1 MLVPP
6 SISYAELPPAA
17 VALLGAVAAKA
28 RALLGATLTTD
39 RDGAV
44 VALRITEV
52 EAYGGGFDPA
62 SHAFRGPSARNAAM
76 FGPEHHAYVYRHLGL
91 HTCFNVVVAVD
102 GTPTGVLIRAG
113 EVVEGLDVARA
124 RRAATG
130 VTRRDTDLA
139 AGPARLSVALGIALA
154 DAGAPLDGSAGLTL
168 SRRGGQE
175 PRIAVG
181 PRIGVGRAADF
192 PLRFWIDGD
201 PTVSRWAARSG
212 RAASP
217 SYPSTVR
224 GTARRGAVR

>member
-6 SISYAELPPAA
+6 TVSYAELPPEA
-17 VALLGAVAAKA
+17 VALLGAVATEA
-28 RALLGATLTTD
+28 RALLGGTLTSD
-39 RDGAV
+39 RDGAR

-76 FGPEHHAYVYRHLGL
+76 FGPGRHAYVYRHMGL

-113 EVVEGLDVARA
+113 EVVEGVEIARA
-124 RRAATG
+124 RRAAKG

-139 AGPARLSVALGIALA
+139 AGPARLTVAMGITLP
-154 DAGAPLDGSAGLTL
+154 DAGAPLDGSTGLTL
-168 SRRGGQE
+168 TPRVGEE

-181 PRIGVGRAADF
+181 PRIGVGKAADF

-201 PTVSRWAARSG
+201 PTVSR
-212 RAASP
+212 
-217 SYPSTVR
+217 
-224 GTARRGAVR
+224 

>member
-6 SISYAELPPAA
+6 TVSYAELPPEA
-17 VALLGAVAAKA
+17 VALLEAVAMEA
-28 RALLGATLTTD
+28 RALLGGTLVSD
-39 RDGAV
+39 RDGAR

-76 FGPEHHAYVYRHLGL
+76 FGPGRHAYVYRHMGL

-113 EVVEGLDVARA
+113 EVIDGVETARA
-124 RRAATG
+124 RRAAKG

-139 AGPARLSVALGIALA
+139 SGPARLTVAMGIALS
-154 DAGAPLDGSAGLTL
+154 DTGAPLDGTTGLTL
-168 SRRGGQE
+168 TARQGRE
-175 PRIAVG
+175 PRVAVG
-181 PRIGVGRAADF
+181 PRIGVGKAVDF

-201 PTVSRWAARSG
+201 ATVSR
-212 RAASP
+212 
-217 SYPSTVR
+217 
-224 GTARRGAVR
+224 

>member
-6 SISYAELPPAA
+6 TVSYAELPPEA
-17 VALLGAVAAKA
+17 VAMLGAVATEA
-28 RALLGATLTTD
+28 RALLGGTLTSD
-39 RDGAV
+39 RDGAR

-76 FGPEHHAYVYRHLGL
+76 FGPGRHAYVYRHMGL

-113 EVVEGLDVARA
+113 EVVEGVEIARA
-124 RRAATG
+124 RRAAKG

-139 AGPARLSVALGIALA
+139 AGPARLTVALGIALS
-154 DAGAPLDGSAGLTL
+154 DTGAPLDGSTGLTL
-168 SRRGGQE
+168 TPRVGEE
-175 PRIAVG
+175 PRVAVG
-181 PRIGVGRAADF
+181 PRIGVGKATDF

-201 PTVSRWAARSG
+201 PTVSR
-212 RAASP
+212 
-217 SYPSTVR
+217 
-224 GTARRGAVR
+224 

>member
-6 SISYAELPPAA
+6 TVSYAELPPEA
-17 VALLGAVAAKA
+17 VTLLGAVATEA
-28 RALLGATLTTD
+28 RALLGGTLTSD
-39 RDGAV
+39 RDGAR

-76 FGPEHHAYVYRHLGL
+76 FGPGRHAYVYRHMGL

-113 EVVEGLDVARA
+113 EVVEGVEIARA
-124 RRAATG
+124 RRAAKG

-139 AGPARLSVALGIALA
+139 AGPARLTVALGIALS
-154 DAGAPLDGSAGLTL
+154 DTGAPLDGTSGLTL
-168 SRRGGQE
+168 TARQGRE
-175 PRIAVG
+175 PRVAVG
-181 PRIGVGRAADF
+181 PRIGVGKATDF

-201 PTVSRWAARSG
+201 PTVSR
-212 RAASP
+212 
-217 SYPSTVR
+217 
-224 GTARRGAVR
+224 

>member
-1 MLVPP
+1 MLVP
-6 SISYAELPPAA
+6 STVSYAELPPEA
-17 VALLGAVAAKA
+17 VDLLNAVAAEA
-28 RALLGATLTTD
+28 RALLGGTLTSD
-39 RDGAV
+39 RDGGR

-76 FGPEHHAYVYRHLGL
+76 FGPGQHAYVYRHMGL

-113 EVVEGLDVARA
+113 EVVEGLETARA
-124 RRAATG
+124 RRSAKG

-139 AGPARLSVALGIALA
+139 AGPARLTVAMGITLP
-154 DAGAPLDGSAGLTL
+154 DAGAPLDGSTGLTL
-168 SRRGGQE
+168 TPRVGEE

-181 PRIGVGRAADF
+181 PRIGVGKAADF

-201 PTVSRWAARSG
+201 PTVSR
-212 RAASP
+212 
-217 SYPSTVR
+217 
-224 GTARRGAVR
+224 